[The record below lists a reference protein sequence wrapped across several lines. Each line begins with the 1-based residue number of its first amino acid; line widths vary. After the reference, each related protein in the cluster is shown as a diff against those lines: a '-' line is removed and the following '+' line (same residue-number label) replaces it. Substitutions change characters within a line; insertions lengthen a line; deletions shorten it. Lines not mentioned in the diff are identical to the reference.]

1 MSQRGLSMALML
13 AACALSART
22 AFIGGRAA
30 APSPA
35 SRHLTEAIQQPRL
48 GASSQAATSTDMAAA
63 LVGGCVALVL
73 GAASRS
79 QAQRLSASK
88 TRAVRVVRRAEG
100 ESLLDSFRNEDDEV
114 AKEEEAAIE
123 AENRQMEELKLEL
136 SGDSITGGSADEEQE
151 GDLKGARQIS
161 YDLFPSRQYV
171 LYIAKQNAVRNWTK
185 DGPDGKNIGCIEVQ
199 IAVFTER
206 IRSMVLHCREYT
218 HDYKCRMKLVSL
230 VSRRRRLL
238 DKLAVRDLEG
248 YLKVREQLKIR
259 HVYRMEALIGRLPA
273 YRYTIRDRKQAPG
286 RKVAMQLKKTKK
298 LLNRRLANQLRQG
311 KSPQVLHQ
319 TRKMITSRKW
329 ISREYDDVAAYVN
342 NKEPSEYI
350 DPLNMP

>member
-1 MSQRGLSMALML
+1 MSQRGLSLALMF

-22 AFIGGRAA
+22 AFISGRAA

-35 SRHLTEAIQQPRL
+35 SRQITDVIQQPRL
-48 GASSQAATSTDMAAA
+48 GASSQAASSTELAAA
-63 LVGGCVALVL
+63 LAGGCVALVL

-88 TRAVRVVRRAEG
+88 TRAVRVVRRAEDG
-100 ESLLDSFRNEDDEV
+100 SLLDSFREQDDEMD
-114 AKEEEAAIE
+114 KEAAAIE
-123 AENRQMEELKLEL
+123 EENRAAEAELKLEL
-136 SGDSITGGSADEEQE
+136 SGDSISGGVAEDEDET
-151 GDLKGARQIS
+151 LKGARQIT
-161 YDLFPSRQYV
+161 YDLYPSRQYV

-238 DKLAVRDLEG
+238 DKLAVKDLES
-248 YLKVREQLKIR
+248 YLKVREELKIR

-286 RKVAMQLKKTKK
+286 RRVAMRLKKTKK

-311 KSPQVLHQ
+311 KDDMVLHK
-319 TRKMITSRKW
+319 TRKQITSRKW
-329 ISREYDDVAAYVN
+329 ISRAYDDVASLVN
-342 NKEPSEYI
+342 GKEPTEYI